1 MPSLP
6 RSNVFYL
13 MIKHHIQTDSGKS
26 SQTTK
31 KTLFLMFVLEPLLL
45 ILSPATKAC
54 RLSFTPHISTCHRER
69 REGKWKARARLKI
82 HLPLVF
88 PDIANKVLLALFTCE
103 MLVKMYSLGLQAYF
117 VSLFNRFD
125 CFVVCGGITETIL
138 VELELMSP
146 LGVSV
151 FRCVRLLRIFKVTR

>member
-1 MPSLP
+1 MSNNNKDDPHCWYSREKGRGRLCLP
-6 RSNVFYL
+6 WALLKGGGDEGRWWRRGG
-13 MIKHHIQTDSGKS
+13 KPEGDS
-26 SQTTK
+26 
-31 KTLFLMFVLEPLLL
+31 
-45 ILSPATKAC
+45 
-54 RLSFTPHISTCHRER
+54 
-69 REGKWKARARLKI
+69 AR
-82 HLPLVF
+82 LPLVF